1 MPHKPG
7 HGTQRR
13 TYEARGQDFGSNVQ
27 IGSGGIGPA
36 GMGGG
41 SMGGTNQVI
50 NSSPSTVTN
59 ILTQDRFNSEI
70 ESLISA

>member
-1 MPHKPG
+1 M
-7 HGTQRR
+7 Q
-13 TYEARGQDFGSNVQ
+13 AAN
-27 IGSGGIGPA
+27 A
-36 GMGGG
+36 GMGGGG